1 MILRDFDEFLVFGH
15 RSKAA
20 TTLVQVILELEV
32 IFSRQIHSEDAVLN
46 EKT

>member
-1 MILRDFDEFLVFGH
+1 MNFRDFDEFLVFRH

-20 TTLVQVILELEV
+20 TTLVDVILELEV
-32 IFSRQIHSEDAVLN
+32 IFSQQIHSEDAILN